1 MAPADHSPLE
11 EALVYALRAHAGQTR
26 KQTDVPY
33 YSHLISVTALV
44 MEHGGGQTEA
54 VAALLHD
61 AVEDAGGEAR
71 LADIRKTFGREVADI
86 VEACS
91 DTMETPKPPWRMRK
105 ERYLGRLKIAPASVR
120 LISAADKLHNLRS
133 IATDYH
139 QIGEDLWERFSAGR
153 EDQLWYYGAVIE
165 ILRPSAPSRLVDELE
180 RTLANL
186 RQLIEDR
193 G

>member
-1 MAPADHSPLE
+1 MPPIETSPLE
-11 EALVYALRAHAGQTR
+11 TALVYSLRVHAGQTR

-33 YSHLISVTALV
+33 FSHLLSVAAIV
-44 MEHGGGQTEA
+44 MEHGGGETEV

-71 LADIRKTFGREVADI
+71 LADIRERFGTEVADI

-105 ERYLGRLKIAPASVR
+105 EKYLGRLKVAPASVR

-139 QIGEDLWERFSAGR
+139 HIGEDLWDRFSAGR
-153 EDQLWYYGAVIE
+153 DEQLWYYSTVIE
-165 ILRPSAPSRLVDELE
+165 ILRPGAPPRLVSELE
-180 RTLANL
+180 RTLTKL
-186 RQLIEDR
+186 KQLIEER
-193 G
+193 S